1 MRSRICI
8 CSSECGFDTKNITP
22 PWFALVSLF
31 HLALSGVAAVAAVAA
46 VLGDCRLSHRAHGV
60 TRREL

>member
-8 CSSECGFDTKNITP
+8 CSTECGFDTKNITP

-31 HLALSGVAAVAAVAA
+31 HLAISGVAAVAA
-46 VLGDCRLSHRAHGV
+46 VLGDCRLSHRAHRV